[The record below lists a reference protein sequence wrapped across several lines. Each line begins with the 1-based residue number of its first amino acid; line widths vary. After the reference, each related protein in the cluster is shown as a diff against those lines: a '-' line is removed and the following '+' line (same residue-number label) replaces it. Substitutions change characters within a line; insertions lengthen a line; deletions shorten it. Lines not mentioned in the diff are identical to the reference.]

1 MHEQQYPRG
10 FQPGYSEWSK
20 DCDKTMTEMISGIV
34 GEFPGSLAEGPEK
47 TKPEE
52 AFMKISLGVSC
63 TLQSR
68 GKQISAIEIYERL
81 LRFLY

>member
-1 MHEQQYPRG
+1 
-10 FQPGYSEWSK
+10 
-20 DCDKTMTEMISGIV
+20 MTEMISGIV

-81 LRFLY
+81 LSFLYSTIESKTVFKFKEEFSLFVLH